1 MSVTFSSP
9 GTRRNSPELV
19 NINVSAEV
27 ITASVED
34 KGFPSNWNSAKGHR
48 ITFSSN
54 MSCRACMEYKL
65 VAFPPNSAEAAGS

>member
-9 GTRRNSPELV
+9 RRNSSELV

-34 KGFPSNWNSAKGHR
+34 KGFPSNWNSVKGHQ

-54 MSCRACMEYKL
+54 VSCRACMEYML
-65 VAFPPNSAEAAGS
+65 VTFPPNSAQAAGS